1 MDSVEQAL
9 SDYYSYEKE
18 RMQELIKMEL
28 NLWQECTTFAERIEL
43 WGKYSSSQMN
53 HSIGRIY
60 SQDFDLT
67 EGKNILPEVSAL
79 QNYLAKSGGRTGGW
93 HDFDHQ
99 TFLKIRRRYTYKP
112 SNGLDPFAKRMLPD
126 DLKDKFVQEV
136 ASALCL
142 TSQSEAF
149 AHEEWFAKLQQLEAA
164 SNRALRERRSRQ
176 AGTLSARLS
185 CVPKSVTKTRLQS
198 APSPNRQR
206 QRTRMD
212 ACGESK
218 HHVTGQ
224 RLVVEQKAKE
234 EQCLREMKKPQK
246 RIQELR
252 TQLEVFHSK
261 IETMDVIQARRG
273 SIHYNVERAMRQ
285 CLTELVK
292 ERIQERN
299 AARALGYTKLWE
311 LRVQALRNKAKSP

>member
-1 MDSVEQAL
+1 
-9 SDYYSYEKE
+9 
-18 RMQELIKMEL
+18 MQELIKMEL
-28 NLWQECTTFAERIEL
+28 DLWQECTIFAEKIEL
-43 WGKYSSSQMN
+43 WGKYSPSHMN
-53 HSIGRIY
+53 HSIGRICL
-60 SQDFDLT
+60 QDFDLT

-112 SNGLDPFAKRMLPD
+112 SNGSDPFAKRILPD

-185 CVPKSVTKTRLQS
+185 CECKSVTKTRLQS

-212 ACGESK
+212 
-218 HHVTGQ
+218 
-224 RLVVEQKAKE
+224 
-234 EQCLREMKKPQK
+234 
-246 RIQELR
+246 QELR
-252 TQLEVFHSK
+252 TQLEVLHSK
-261 IETMDVIQARRG
+261 METVDVIQARKG
-273 SIHYNVERAMRQ
+273 SIHCNVERAMRQ

-292 ERIQERN
+292 ERIQGVNISMFR
-299 AARALGYTKLWE
+299 RTKRK
-311 LRVQALRNKAKSP
+311 LRLLFQ